1 MELSAD
7 HHSGVCSFFFFF
19 LVLYREPFGSDCSAQ
34 SNVQAGALR
43 DHGSSAARRTRVE
56 TSQPAEITGEERQSV
71 KVNRGSVPNRILLS
85 SILNETRFSAAH
97 LFCVGVMAVI

>member
-1 MELSAD
+1 MKRSTLW
-7 HHSGVCSFFFFF
+7 SFQQIITVVFVHFFFF

-85 SILNETRFSAAH
+85 SILNDSVQCTCFVWE
-97 LFCVGVMAVI
+97 